1 MYGDLSHANEKKEE
15 ILNQWMS
22 YPLMDTFFRD
32 EFVKILGSA
41 TYIIAYVQDLNEE
54 VIKELSEKK

>member
-1 MYGDLSHANEKKEE
+1 MGTYPMQMKSKEE
-15 ILNQWMS
+15 ILNLWMS

-41 TYIIAYVQDLNEE
+41 THIIEHVQDLNEE